1 MESKFLYEFSE
12 FPMGHACMSL
22 LFNIEQHFKERN
34 LSIMV
39 NSAGSKEDSHV
50 IILLFKIEQRFN
62 ELKHC
67 FFVYSVSSQ

>member
-1 MESKFLYEFSE
+1 MESKFLAEFCD

-39 NSAGSKEDSHV
+39 NWVGFQKDSNV
-50 IILLFKIEQRFN
+50 ISLLFKIEQRFN
-62 ELKHC
+62 EMKHY
-67 FFVYSVSSQ
+67 FFEFC